1 MKEGIRKDDEKI
13 MIIKLQVIF
22 IGFIG
27 LRSLV

>member
-1 MKEGIRKDDEKI
+1 MKERIRKDDEKI

>member
-22 IGFIG
+22 IAFID